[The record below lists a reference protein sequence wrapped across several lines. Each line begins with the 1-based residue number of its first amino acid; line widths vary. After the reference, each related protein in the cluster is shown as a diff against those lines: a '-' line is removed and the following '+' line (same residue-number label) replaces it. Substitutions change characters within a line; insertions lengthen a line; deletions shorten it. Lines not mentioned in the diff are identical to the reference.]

1 MNILKHGICAFAL
14 AFAVAAPAG
23 AATISFAVDNPLQNG
38 ALSFTNGSETVSVV
52 GSRVPSSTATALI
65 GSYAGTN
72 GGLGV
77 CTSSVNILGDGGCG
91 IAPGVGDSYLIDG
104 GPNNNSPREAVYLNF
119 GLDTIDLT
127 SITFNFVNDGDT
139 FDIISDQVAQAAYT
153 ISAGASQ
160 QTFTFTT
167 PITGSFFGIGAL
179 GRNDSFSILS
189 MGYNIVNPGPVVPT
203 VPLPATGLL
212 LIGALVGVGALRRR
226 RSSSNSGFAAV
237 PA

>member
-23 AATISFAVDNPLQNG
+23 AATISFAQNNAPQTG

-52 GSRVPSSTATALI
+52 GSEVSTGSTALI
-65 GSYAGTN
+65 ASYADA
-72 GGLGV
+72 GLGV
-77 CTSSVNILGDGGCG
+77 CSSSYRARSPGGCNDRALVVGLGD
-91 IAPGVGDSYLIDG
+91 SFMIDG
-104 GPNNNSPREAVYLNF
+104 YTGIFGATEAIYLDL

-127 SITFNFVNDGDT
+127 SVTFNYVNDGDT
-139 FDIISDQVAQAAYT
+139 FYIGSNEVAWDAYT
-153 ISAGASQ
+153 IAAGASQ

-167 PITGSFFGIGAL
+167 PIRGSLFGIAAIGS
-179 GRNDSFSILS
+179 NDSFTVLS
-189 MGYNIVNPGPVVPT
+189 MGYNIVNPGPVLPT

-226 RSSSNSGFAAV
+226 RSSNSGFAAV

>member
-14 AFAVAAPAG
+14 AFAVAAPAE

-77 CTSSVNILGDGGCG
+77 CTSGTFALAPGGCSLFQG
-91 IAPGVGDSYLIDG
+91 GGDSYLIDG
-104 GPNNNSPREAVYLNF
+104 GPNNNSPREAVYLDF

-127 SITFNFVNDGDT
+127 SITFNSVNDGDT

-226 RSSSNSGFAAV
+226 RSSGFAAV

>member
-14 AFAVAAPAG
+14 ACAVAAPAG
-23 AATISFAVDNPLQNG
+23 AATISFAQNNAPQTG

-52 GSRVPSSTATALI
+52 GSRVPTGGTALI
-65 GSYAGTN
+65 ASYAGTN

-77 CTSSVNILGDGGCG
+77 CTSAFNILGQGGCG
-91 IAPGVGDSYLIDG
+91 TVFGVGDSFMIDG
-104 GPNNNSPREAVYLNF
+104 GPGNNSAKEAVYLDF

-127 SITFNFVNDGDT
+127 SITFNYVNDGDT
-139 FDIISDQVAQAAYT
+139 FDIVSDQVAQAAYT

-226 RSSSNSGFAAV
+226 RSSSNSEFAAV

>member
-23 AATISFAVDNPLQNG
+23 AATISFAQDNAPQTG
-38 ALSFTNGSETVSVV
+38 ALSFTNGSESVSVV
-52 GSRVPSSTATALI
+52 ASQVPTGGTALI
-65 GSYAGTN
+65 ASYAGTN

-77 CTSSVNILGDGGCG
+77 CTSYISVLGEGGCG
-91 IAPGVGDSYLIDG
+91 TVFGGGDSYLLDG
-104 GPNNNSPREAVYLNF
+104 GPRNNSAKEAVYLDF
-119 GLDTIDLT
+119 GLATIDLT
-127 SITFNFVNDGDT
+127 SITFNSVSDGDT

-153 ISAGASQ
+153 IAAGASQ
-160 QTFTFTT
+160 QVFTFTT
-167 PITGSFFGIGAL
+167 PIRGSFFGIGAL
-179 GRNDSFSILS
+179 GRNDNFTILS

-212 LIGALVGVGALRRR
+212 LIGALVGIGALRRR
-226 RSSSNSGFAAV
+226 RSGGFAAV